1 MVNRCEGKRGA
12 EAGGLHQ
19 GHDLQSALPS
29 LVHLPVLYS
38 RGTGIHQSITSSLSR
53 CKYDGVRVMPLI
65 FCTLAFSSPTKV
77 SQYLAT
83 KMTDSS

>member
-29 LVHLPVLYS
+29 LIHLPVLYS
-38 RGTGIHQSITSSLSR
+38 RGKGIHPSITSSLSQS
-53 CKYDGVRVMPLI
+53 KYDGVRVMPFFFIHWLSPPLQRYHS
-65 FCTLAFSSPTKV
+65 TL
-77 SQYLAT
+77 L
-83 KMTDSS
+83 